1 MIATLNDRGL
11 TSAHISLPYS
21 GAWVA
26 ECVIVDG
33 EALEIGAQTTLEVGT
48 LTLRGAVQA
57 SGAWGD
63 STRVRVIAGAA
74 GSSRECSPRAYH
86 SDAGVSAR
94 EVLTDAARDSGETL
108 AGALD
113 VPSPGIDYVRDRGPA
128 SRVFDAVA
136 GPRGWWHD
144 VSGEVRFETRPRVEC
159 RVDVLDVDPRDRVI
173 ELSTDDLGA
182 LLPGAALVSPALEG
196 EWVADDVT
204 IDVDATSL
212 RARVSCVAAGTRGL
226 SALLRT
232 LVQIELRALLLGAHR
247 YRVVRVMGE
256 RLELQP
262 VGADPALPP
271 VVAVSIWPGSAGL
284 TVTPRLGVEC
294 LVEFV
299 GGQRS
304 QPVVTGFVH
313 ATPADELVAAV
324 DSALRLGGASA
335 SSAVALAP
343 EVDARLNLI
352 TNALNA
358 YAGATPI
365 GYDGGMALQ
374 NALKGVWGASRPSVD
389 TGAGKVFAE

>member
-1 MIATLNDRGL
+1 MIATLNGRGL
-11 TSAHISLPYS
+11 TSIRISLPYS

-26 ECVIVDG
+26 ECVIIDG
-33 EALEIGAQTTLEVGT
+33 EALQFGERVTIEVGT
-48 LTLRGAVQA
+48 LILRGTVQA
-57 SGAWGD
+57 SGTWGD

-74 GSSRECSPRAYH
+74 GSSRWCPPRAYH

-94 EVLTDAARDSGETL
+94 EVLTDAVRDAGETL
-108 AGALD
+108 AGALG

-128 SRVFDAVA
+128 SRVFDVVA

-144 VSGEVRFETRPRVEC
+144 VSGEVRFDARPRGEC
-159 RVDVLDVDPRDRVI
+159 RVDVIDVDPRDRVV

-182 LLPGAALVSPALEG
+182 LLPGAVLTSPALEG
-196 EWVADDVT
+196 EWVADRIV
-204 IDVDATSL
+204 IDVGESL
-212 RARVSCVAAGTRGL
+212 RARVSCSGAGAIAL
-226 SALLRT
+226 SSVLRA
-232 LVQIELRALLLGAHR
+232 LVQLELRALLLGAHR
-247 YRVVRVMGE
+247 YRVVRVLGE

-284 TVTPRLGVEC
+284 TVTPRVGVEC